1 MITPPEKPLSY
12 IQPMDMIH
20 DVLAEMYPFI
30 QIPDYTWSTNSDGVT
45 SMEYWPED
53 RFGPLDMS
61 LIEQKCEEKYPLE
74 LKRIL
79 KHRVNLRATDRLRNI
94 KYDNHVFD
102 LSSGTNELISFR
114 TGAEETNKI
123 FGDDF
128 WGPEEFQDYEVKDLD
143 HCKTFVMS
151 LLIEYAIVTKAGQ
164 KHKTD
169 IDKIDNIDDIIEYDV
184 DGGWS

>member
-102 LSSGTNELISFR
+102 LSSGTNELIS
-114 TGAEETNKI
+114 G
-123 FGDDF
+123 
-128 WGPEEFQDYEVKDLD
+128 GPEEFQDYEVKDLD